1 MVGRMQAMRWKKWSA
16 LLCLMAALNVAF
28 GQGVPDNFWDG
39 FAAKMRRGCVE
50 MQMTS
55 SANQAL
61 KREVVEDACDCMARQ
76 VTSRAKGSPEFV
88 TAVSMQDRDAMPRL
102 MASMTTEPDGR
113 HVLATCT
120 ERVMAAQG
128 GLAGAV
134 KADGQAS
141 KEKVLKGRSRSSF
154 VDEATRS
161 CVGAPGRERLR
172 TPIAPAQVTGY
183 CRCVAE
189 DMADHL
195 SEQDLVD
202 AMKSNGKTK
211 TIQEAR
217 SRMDQACSK
226 KYLN

>member
-1 MVGRMQAMRWKKWSA
+1 MRREKWSA
-16 LLCLMAALNVAF
+16 LLYLLTALNVAF
-28 GQGVPDNFWDG
+28 GQGVPENFWDG
-39 FAAKMRRGCVE
+39 FSAKMRKGCVE

-102 MASMTTEPDGR
+102 MAAMTTEPDGR

-120 ERVMAAQG
+120 ERVMAARG
-128 GLAGAV
+128 GMAGAV
-134 KADGQAS
+134 KVDGQAS
-141 KEKVLKGRSRSSF
+141 KEKSLKGRSRSSF

-161 CVGAPGRERLR
+161 CVADPGREHHR
-172 TPIAPAQVTGY
+172 TPPIGPPQVTGY

-189 DMADHL
+189 GMADQL

-211 TIQEAR
+211 TIQGAR
-217 SRMDQACSK
+217 SRTDQACSK